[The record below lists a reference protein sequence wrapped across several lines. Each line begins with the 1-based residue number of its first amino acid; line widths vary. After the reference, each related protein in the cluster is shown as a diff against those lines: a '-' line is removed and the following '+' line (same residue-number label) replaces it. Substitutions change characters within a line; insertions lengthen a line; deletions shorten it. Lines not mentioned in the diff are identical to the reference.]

1 MVEHSTNPP
10 PSVRIQR
17 SRANSAS
24 SVRARAPSSG
34 EKGKRPES
42 FGRPPIRGSVS
53 QPDMG
58 PVNSPLLASMDDTL
72 GDDEVGGKPARSLR
86 ARLMPWSKMA
96 QPDEEYNMT
105 SQTPRS
111 EVYVPLSKDAP
122 RGILYP
128 PAAPSAEPMAASE
141 SQQSS
146 ASAPATAAQP
156 KPHLTIA
163 EPVSVRAPALG
174 DDEDTSGDVSGTRPR
189 LGSLASVMNAAAASM
204 NPLPM
209 MSSMWSSTKN
219 DDTRSMHTASDGGDA
234 EHDGARRR
242 DETNTG
248 RRRSATAPSTWW
260 RSGDRSDGE
269 ASDAG
274 DGGQPAQQL
283 HSDQMVDYLDVIDPA
298 VGVFNTLQNFGNS
311 TMLPNIPWFY
321 NRRPTLH
328 INRVVG
334 NETQPPS
341 PTSPSPTSPTPLSPT
356 YMGLGDI
363 RPPWEREELVEEQQL
378 EREAE
383 RLGRAELA
391 HEDRDAATPLPPL
404 AARRHS
410 RPLPRP
416 PVVVAEP
423 TTTLPTGTSQ
433 LAPEAGWSSP
443 EDSLRRP
450 STSQS
455 RIPPS
460 YPDIGT
466 LPMHV
471 ASSDGSSPMQKP
483 LVGDDSLNTLPDLD
497 GAVHT
502 DKWWE
507 MDEEE
512 RKELDNHIRHLLTN
526 KSKAKRVLRGFWNF
540 VRTPMGFILTTY
552 GLLITAWGMF
562 IVLLAIPWVH
572 VGDAHRQRYWIEIC
586 DQVLC
591 ALFAAVGLG
600 FAPFRAVDTYRMGYI
615 AHYHFLTY
623 KRRRLL
629 NLPELK
635 NKNELPRYSKGR
647 VERLLK
653 SKDGTE
659 AAPEESGENPKELTD
674 PAMSLEAI
682 GVKHARGGHA
692 EEVYAVE
699 KLFGPFP
706 GQPGARHKNPDELQ
720 KQRLKRV
727 PSIDSM
733 IDKESQEVS
742 VLSPTEQAT
751 LQHQQRLFHASHT
764 FYRYRETATHWPFP
778 LRLMMAIVILLDCH
792 SILQGTLGGVTWGIE
807 YKHRP
812 TALTATII
820 SFSLSC
826 NAMAGILIWQGGK
839 RTRKTEVVERRLK
852 LALEE
857 RAIERMERKKRKAAK
872 LAGVQQGKQAM
883 TFPSRHSS
891 V

>member
-1 MVEHSTNPP
+1 M
-10 PSVRIQR
+10 RIQR

-24 SVRARAPSSG
+24 SVRARASSMG
-34 EKGKRPES
+34 EKGKRPENP
-42 FGRPPIRGSVS
+42 GRPPIRGSIS
-53 QPDMG
+53 QPNIG
-58 PVNSPLLASMDDTL
+58 PAYSPLLSNTDDTL
-72 GDDEVGGKPARSLR
+72 GDDEIGGRPARSLR
-86 ARLMPWSKMA
+86 ARLMPWTKAAA

-128 PAAPSAEPMAASE
+128 PATPAAEPMAVSE
-141 SQQSS
+141 SQRSAASS
-146 ASAPATAAQP
+146 PTAAAQP

-163 EPVSVRAPALG
+163 EPVPVRESAAG
-174 DDEDTSGDVSGTRPR
+174 VNGEDTSGEASGTRPR
-189 LGSLASVMNAAAASM
+189 RGSLATMMNAAAASI

-209 MSSMWSSTKN
+209 MSSMLSGTKN
-219 DDTRSMHTASDGGDA
+219 DDSRSLHTMSETGDA
-234 EHDGARRR
+234 ERDNTHRS
-242 DETNTG
+242 DETNLPFG

-260 RSGDRSDGE
+260 RSNDRSDGE
-269 ASDAG
+269 TSEAA
-274 DGGQPAQQL
+274 DGGQPAQQM

-334 NETQPPS
+334 SETQPPS

-356 YMGLGDI
+356 YMGIGDI
-363 RPPWEREELVEEQQL
+363 HPRWEREELLEQQQL

-391 HEDRDAATPLPPL
+391 REDLDAATPLPPL
-404 AARRHS
+404 AVRRHS

-416 PVVVAEP
+416 PVMVAEP
-423 TTTLPTGTSQ
+423 TTRLQAGPSQ
-433 LAPEAGWSSP
+433 LAPEADWTTP
-443 EDSLRRP
+443 DDSLHRP

-460 YPDIGT
+460 YPDIST
-466 LPMHV
+466 LPTHV
-471 ASSDGSSPMQKP
+471 ASSVQSSPSRKS
-483 LVGDDSLNTLPDLD
+483 LVRDDSLNTLPDLD
-497 GAVHT
+497 GDVHT

-552 GLLITAWGMF
+552 GLLITAWGTF
-562 IVLLAIPWVH
+562 IVLLAIPWVR
-572 VGDAHRQRYWIEIC
+572 VGDDDRQRYWIEIC

-600 FAPFRAVDTYRMGYI
+600 FAPFRAVDTYRMAYI

-647 VERLLK
+647 VERLLN

-674 PAMSLEAI
+674 PALCLEAI

-692 EEVYAVE
+692 EEVYGVE

-733 IDKESQEVS
+733 IDRDTQEVS

-872 LAGVQQGKQAM
+872 LAAAQQGKQVTA
-883 TFPSRHSS
+883 FPSSRHSS